1 MSILREAVET
11 ISLKTFSVSRIGN
24 GLDSIPWKVIE
35 QIFRTYFWK
44 GGYTICVCN
53 GEVQT
58 PPEAKR
64 HKIIQECHDSAVG
77 GHKGETKTLDRVRER
92 FYWKG
97 MWEEIREYI
106 SSCDS
111 CQRKKL
117 VRQKVRYRLQN
128 REIVSTVPGK
138 IALLNIQELYRYLK

>member
-35 QIFRTYFWK
+35 QIFRTYFGK

-58 PPEAKR
+58 PPEADR

-77 GHKGETKTLDRVRER
+77 GHKGETKFSIEFANDFTGRVCGKKLANTSVRAIRVRER
-92 FYWKG
+92 
-97 MWEEIREYI
+97 
-106 SSCDS
+106 
-111 CQRKKL
+111 
-117 VRQKVRYRLQN
+117 N
-128 REIVSTVPGK
+128 
-138 IALLNIQELYRYLK
+138 